1 MVNVLINKYGQLSC
15 EMRQDNYQRAV
26 LLGECNQIHDFNVL
40 IFAENSEVIRK
51 WRILLQNMWFSAS
64 FDQIQYHWRMFAN
77 FVTYFNADFVVCLF
91 KWFECEWI

>member
-51 WRILLQNMWFSAS
+51 
-64 FDQIQYHWRMFAN
+64 
-77 FVTYFNADFVVCLF
+77 
-91 KWFECEWI
+91 